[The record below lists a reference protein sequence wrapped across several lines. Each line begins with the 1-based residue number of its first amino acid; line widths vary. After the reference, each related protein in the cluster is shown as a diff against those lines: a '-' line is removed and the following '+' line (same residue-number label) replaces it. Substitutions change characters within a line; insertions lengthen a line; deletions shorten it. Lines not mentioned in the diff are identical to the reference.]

1 MNTCESDNQGATA
14 PGSHTYLVRTY
25 ILIHSRNNLL
35 LRFRDPR
42 GIRKSRRKLL
52 DAHPELN
59 PEGDTL
65 QRVCTS
71 ASREGDCV
79 LLGTS
84 HLVGWDVGRFEAQN
98 GAHDVW
104 LSDES

>member
-1 MNTCESDNQGATA
+1 MPKRQGDHEDT
-14 PGSHTYLVRTY
+14 SQE
-25 ILIHSRNNLL
+25 
-35 LRFRDPR
+35 
-42 GIRKSRRKLL
+42 IRQ
-52 DAHPELN
+52 
-59 PEGDTL
+59 GDTL
-65 QRVCTS
+65 QSVCTS

-84 HLVGWDVGRFEAQN
+84 HLVGKFEAQN